1 MAAAS
6 FRNLGP
12 RAGGNGGFLSR
23 MTRRMPRILPV
34 LALLAALF
42 ALFALS
48 ALTGCAGYNLTS
60 EETGIFGD
68 GSKTLKIKSVDN
80 PTMYSWLPYI
90 LRSSLRD
97 EIAARSLAV
106 WKDDGRA
113 DYEVKLRVHYFRL
126 RGDVRDSDDR
136 TQLYTAS
143 MAAAVTVYDGA
154 TNAVVWESG
163 VVGYS
168 DSYDTYNERD
178 AAEKV
183 GIELVRRLVDK
194 MRQRF

>member
-12 RAGGNGGFLSR
+12 CAGRNGGFLSR
-23 MTRRMPRILPV
+23 MTRRALRV
-34 LALLAALF
+34 LTVVPLLAAL
-42 ALFALS
+42 AVLS
-48 ALTGCAGYNLTS
+48 GCAGYNLTS

-80 PTMYSWLPYI
+80 PTMYPWLPYM
-90 LRSSLRD
+90 LRSALRD
-97 EIAARSLAV
+97 EVAARSLAV
-106 WKDDGRA
+106 WKDEGRA
-113 DYEVKLRVHYFRL
+113 DYEIKLRVHYFRL

-143 MAAAVTVYDGA
+143 MAADATVYDGT
-154 TNAVVWESG
+154 TNAVLWESKL
-163 VVGYS
+163 VTYY
-168 DSYDTYNERD
+168 DSYDTYNERE
-178 AAEKV
+178 AAERV
-183 GIELVRRLVDK
+183 GIELVRRLVDR

>member
-12 RAGGNGGFLSR
+12 SAGRNGGFLSR
-23 MTRRMPRILPV
+23 MTRRMLCV
-34 LALLAALF
+34 LSVVALLAAL
-42 ALFALS
+42 AALS
-48 ALTGCAGYNLTS
+48 ALSGCAGYHLTS

-80 PTMYSWLPYI
+80 PTMYSWLPYM
-90 LRSSLRD
+90 LRSALRD

-143 MAAAVTVYDGA
+143 MAAEATVYDGA
-154 TNAVVWESG
+154 TNAVVWESKI
-163 VVGYS
+163 VSYS

-178 AAEKV
+178 TAEKV
-183 GIELVRRLVDK
+183 GIELVRRLVDR

>member
-6 FRNLGP
+6 FRNLAPTVG
-12 RAGGNGGFLSR
+12 RNGGFLSR
-23 MTRRMPRILPV
+23 MTQRMRCV
-34 LALLAALF
+34 LSAVALLAALS
-42 ALFALS
+42 ALS

-80 PTMYSWLPYI
+80 PTMYSWLPYM
-90 LRSSLRD
+90 LRSALRD

-143 MAAAVTVYDGA
+143 MAAEATVYDGA

-163 VVGYS
+163 LIGYY

-183 GIELVRRLVDK
+183 GLELVRRLVDR

>member
-1 MAAAS
+1 
-6 FRNLGP
+6 
-12 RAGGNGGFLSR
+12 
-23 MTRRMPRILPV
+23 MPRIFPV
-34 LALLAALF
+34 VALLATLAALS
-42 ALFALS
+42 ALS
-48 ALTGCAGYNLTS
+48 ALTGCAGYHLTS

-68 GSKTLKIKSVDN
+68 GGKTLKVKNVDN

-97 EIAARSLAV
+97 EVGARSLAV
-106 WKDDGRA
+106 WKDEGRA
-113 DYEVKLRVHYFRL
+113 DYEIKLRVHYFRL

-143 MAAAVTVYDGA
+143 MGAEATVYDGA

-163 VVGYS
+163 LVSYS

-183 GIELVRRLVDK
+183 GVELVRRLVDR

>member
-6 FRNLGP
+6 LRNLGP
-12 RAGGNGGFLSR
+12 NVGRNGGFLSR
-23 MTRRMPRILPV
+23 MTRRMLCV
-34 LALLAALF
+34 LSVVTLLAALST
-42 ALFALS
+42 LS
-48 ALTGCAGYNLTS
+48 GCAGYNLTS

-68 GSKTLKIKSVDN
+68 GHKTLKVKSVDN
-80 PTMYSWLPYI
+80 PTMYPWLPYM
-90 LRSSLRD
+90 LRSALRD
-97 EIAARSLAV
+97 EVAARSLAV

-113 DYEVKLRVHYFRL
+113 DYEIKIRVHYFRL

-143 MAAAVTVYDGA
+143 MAAEATVYDGA
-154 TNAVVWESG
+154 TNAVVWSSG
-163 VVGYS
+163 LVGYY

-183 GIELVRRLVDK
+183 GIELVRRLVDR

>member
-6 FRNLGP
+6 FRNLDPTVG
-12 RAGGNGGFLSR
+12 RNGGFLSR
-23 MTRRMPRILPV
+23 MTRRMLCV
-34 LALLAALF
+34 LSTVALLAALST
-42 ALFALS
+42 LS
-48 ALTGCAGYNLTS
+48 GCAGYNLTS

-80 PTMYSWLPYI
+80 PTMYSWLPYM
-90 LRSSLRD
+90 LRSALRD
-97 EIAARSLAV
+97 EVAARSLAV

-143 MAAAVTVYDGA
+143 MAAEATVYDGV
-154 TNAVVWESG
+154 TNAVVWESKT
-163 VVGYS
+163 VSYS
-168 DSYDTYNERD
+168 DSYDTYNERE
-178 AAEKV
+178 AAERV
-183 GIELVRRLVDK
+183 GIELVRRLVDR
-194 MRQRF
+194 MRQHF

>member
-6 FRNLGP
+6 LRNLGP
-12 RAGGNGGFLSR
+12 NVGRNGGFLSR
-23 MTRRMPRILPV
+23 MTRRMLCVLPV
-34 LALLAALF
+34 VALLAALS
-42 ALFALS
+42 ALS
-48 ALTGCAGYNLTS
+48 GCAGYNLTS

-68 GSKTLKIKSVDN
+68 GHKTLKIKSVDN
-80 PTMYSWLPYI
+80 PTMYSWLPYL
-90 LRSSLRD
+90 LRSTLRD
-97 EIAARSLAV
+97 EVAARSLAV

-113 DYEVKLRVHYFRL
+113 DYEIKLRVLYFRL

-143 MAAAVTVYDGA
+143 MAVEATVHDGA
-154 TNAVVWESG
+154 TNAVVWESKT
-163 VVGYS
+163 VSYS

-183 GIELVRRLVDK
+183 GIELVRRLVDR

>member
-12 RAGGNGGFLSR
+12 STGRNGGFLSR
-23 MTRRMPRILPV
+23 MTRRMLCMLSV
-34 LALLAALF
+34 VALLAAL
-42 ALFALS
+42 AALS
-48 ALTGCAGYNLTS
+48 ALSGCVGYHLTS

-80 PTMYSWLPYI
+80 PTMYSWLPYM
-90 LRSSLRD
+90 LRSALRD
-97 EIAARSLAV
+97 EIGARSLAV

-143 MAAAVTVYDGA
+143 MAAEATVYDGA

-163 VVGYS
+163 LVGYY

-183 GIELVRRLVDK
+183 GIELVRRLVDR